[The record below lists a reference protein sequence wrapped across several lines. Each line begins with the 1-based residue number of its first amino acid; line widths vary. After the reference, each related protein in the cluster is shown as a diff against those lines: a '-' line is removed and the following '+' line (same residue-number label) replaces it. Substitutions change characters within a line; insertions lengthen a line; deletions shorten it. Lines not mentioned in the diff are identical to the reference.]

1 MKKCPFCGAQ
11 IDDNSLFCTE
21 CGKQIPQ
28 GNVCPHC
35 GASVSDGDAFC
46 QSCGRNVSNGSSAP
60 NANFQT
66 QATYAPKSSSRNKM
80 ILPLIIGGVV
90 FVMLI
95 LAGGAVWYFLNNQKN
110 KYSLEGLAKVVEN
123 YDKIGDFHNGMA
135 VVIKNEKIGYI
146 NSFGK
151 EIIPCKYDI
160 HDNSN
165 YSEGFAVVC
174 KDSYYGYI
182 DKSGKEITKIV
193 YSDATEFKNGFAL
206 VKKGGKWGF
215 IDKTGKEII
224 SPIFDYARNFSED
237 VAVVCKNEKWGFVD
251 KTGKEIIHCEYEYAN
266 DFSEGLAPV
275 QKNGKGGYINKKGEI
290 VIPFQYGGYPNSFI
304 DGYACVWQD
313 KNFLIDMTGKQ
324 VSEKYGVIEQCP
336 NGISIVRD
344 VQAGLISNDGKEIIP
359 CQYRIIKS
367 VLEDLFIIFDEENIL
382 VDKTGKTI
390 CKYEYDEAGYTN
402 KFSDGLLIVQK
413 NNKYGFIDTTGKE
426 IIPCIYDEAHSFS
439 EGLAVVKKN
448 GIYGYVDRN
457 GKSTFGDQGND
468 INPEESI
475 KNRINEIGQ
484 YALNNPEEKVVEKYF
499 SSEFKRL
506 YNRLTEYYDNGT
518 MDGPWSS
525 GDFWSGSSEESPQIM
540 TAGNIQEMSDN
551 RIIVDM
557 IVGTK
562 EYKHAEAVTLV
573 LENGDWVIDDIR
585 GHKAEL
591 KGCIEYCEK
600 NEEIEETKED
610 YESYNDISSGSS
622 SYSNS
627 PSQVS
632 SSKTFTNEQYVIMY
646 LANQTFRSNDG
657 FTIRFDGD
665 LRMYAEGDYAG
676 VVSVL
681 RYNSTSALL
690 RYGGGAY
697 DEGKI
702 TVQIVGD
709 KLQLIDPTDG
719 SVYHQR

>member
-1 MKKCPFCGAQ
+1 MKKCPNCGAQ
-11 IDDNSLFCTE
+11 VDDSSLFCTE

-28 GNVCPHC
+28 SNVCSHC

-46 QSCGRNVSNGSSAP
+46 QNCGNRVDGSSVP
-60 NANFQT
+60 NTNFQA
-66 QATYAPKSSSRNKM
+66 QMPYATRSNSQNKS
-80 ILPLIIGGVV
+80 ILPIIIGGVV
-90 FVMLI
+90 LVMLI
-95 LAGGAVWYFLNNQKN
+95 LAGGAAWYFLNNQKN

-206 VKKGGKWGF
+206 VEKGGKWGF

-224 SPIFDYARNFSED
+224 SPIFDYARNFSEG

-251 KTGKEIIHCEYEYAN
+251 KTGKEVIHCEYEYAN

-313 KNFLIDMTGKQ
+313 GNFLIDITGKQ
-324 VSEKYGVIEQCP
+324 VSEKYDVIEQCP
-336 NGISIVRD
+336 NGISKVMRNA
-344 VQAGLISNDGKEIIP
+344 QSGLISNDGKEIFP
-359 CQYRIIKS
+359 CQYRIINS

-390 CKYEYDEAGYTN
+390 CKYEYDESGYTN
-402 KFSDGLLIVQK
+402 KFSDGLLIVEK
-413 NNKYGFIDTTGKE
+413 GGKYGFIDVTGKE
-426 IIPCIYDEAHSFS
+426 VIPCIYDEAHSFS

-457 GKSTFGDQGND
+457 GKSTFGDQGTD

-499 SSEFKRL
+499 SSDFKRL

-525 GDFWSGSSEESPQIM
+525 GDFWSGSSEDSPQIM
-540 TAGNIQEMSDN
+540 TAGNVQEISDN
-551 RIIVDM
+551 RIIADM

-562 EYKHAEAVTLV
+562 DYKHAEAVTLI
-573 LENGDWVIDDIR
+573 LENGNWVIDDIR

-591 KGCIEYCEK
+591 KESIEYCESY
-600 NEEIEETKED
+600 EKERKENYD
-610 YESYNDISSGSS
+610 GISSASS
-622 SYSNS
+622 QSK
-627 PSQVS
+627 VS
-632 SSKTFTNEQYVIMY
+632 SSKTFANEQYVTMY

-697 DEGKI
+697 GEGKI
-702 TVQIVGD
+702 TVQIVSD
-709 KLQLIDPTDG
+709 RLQLTDPTDG
-719 SVYHQR
+719 SVYYQR